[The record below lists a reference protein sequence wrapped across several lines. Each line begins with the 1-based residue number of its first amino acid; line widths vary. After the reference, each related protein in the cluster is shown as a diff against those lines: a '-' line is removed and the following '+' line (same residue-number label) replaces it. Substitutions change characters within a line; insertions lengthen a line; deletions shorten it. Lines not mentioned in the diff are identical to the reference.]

1 MTMCIH
7 KNVALKNESSS
18 FGKITK
24 LCIFYQCYLIFEG
37 DVEHTQSKGKIGQ
50 EWKNE
55 RKDKQT
61 DGQTDVKV
69 EIVT

>member
-1 MTMCIH
+1 MTLCIH
-7 KNVALKNESSS
+7 KNVTLKNESSS

-24 LCIFYQCYLIFEG
+24 LCIFYQYYLIFEG
-37 DVEHTQSKGKIGQ
+37 DDENTQCKGKIEQ
-50 EWKNE
+50 ENE

-61 DGQTDVKV
+61 DKQTDVKV